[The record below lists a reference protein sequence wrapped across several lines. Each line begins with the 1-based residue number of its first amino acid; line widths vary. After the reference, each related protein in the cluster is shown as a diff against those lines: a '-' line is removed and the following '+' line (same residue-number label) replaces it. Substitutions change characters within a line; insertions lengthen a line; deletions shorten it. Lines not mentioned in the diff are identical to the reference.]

1 MGTFWEHLGNLMSSK
16 VGNYLKILARL
27 GGFEPPT
34 DGLEVLNGGDS
45 GTRKDRQ
52 GYKEINWLMAR
63 PLKRDK
69 PGNIE
74 KRGVIWG

>member
-1 MGTFWEHLGNLMSSK
+1 M
-16 VGNYLKILARL
+16 ARL

-52 GYKEINWLMAR
+52 GYKEINGLMAR
-63 PLKRDK
+63 PLKSDK

-74 KRGVIWG
+74 KRGVILG